1 MTPQQ
6 RRAMRLANPLSFLNV
21 TLSPEDVAEPVS
33 NEQLLLLARQ
43 SLDKIVATGAFETA
57 ADPALYLYRLR
68 SESHEQTGLVA
79 DIPVA
84 DYVSGAVRIHEQVR
98 ERRAQLL
105 GEHIFQLGISSS
117 PIALAYRNT
126 TDLARLIEHGIAQ
139 TPTLSIS
146 PDFGIEQTI
155 WRITDPATVSQFQSR
170 LKGQTLYIIDGHH
183 RAAASLAAY
192 ERAPS
197 EQSSRLFGVM
207 FPHDSLRL
215 RGFNRYIKQCTA
227 GDLQR
232 LTDAIGKLGG
242 TSGLY
247 QSPVCGETSVYM
259 AKQWWSVP
267 LRGTGFDSQKLFDQ
281 ILAPCF
287 KLTAADAPDIVNVPA
302 SDDVLDL
309 QSSVERAGSAGFV
322 LAPLSIEQFMDAA
335 DQQILLPPKSTYF
348 VPKAQS
354 GVFLRYL
361 RS

>member
-6 RRAMRLANPLSFLNV
+6 RRAIRLANPMSFLNV

-33 NEQLLLLARQ
+33 NEQLLELAHQ
-43 SLDKIVATGAFETA
+43 SLDRIVAAGAFNTT

-68 SESHEQTGLVA
+68 SDSHEQTGLVA

-98 ERRAQLL
+98 EKRAQLL
-105 GEHIFQLGISSS
+105 GEHIFQLGVSSS

-126 TDLARLIEHGIAQ
+126 TDLARLVEQGIAQ
-139 TPTLSIS
+139 PPTLSIS

-215 RGFNRYIKQCTA
+215 RGFNRYIKRCRA
-227 GDLQR
+227 CDLQR
-232 LTDAIGKLGG
+232 LADTIAKLGG
-242 TSGLY
+242 TAGRY
-247 QSPVCGETSVYM
+247 QSPVTGETLVYTG
-259 AKQWWSVP
+259 KQWWSVP
-267 LRGTGFDSQKLFDQ
+267 LQGPGFDSQKLFDQ
-281 ILAPCF
+281 MLAPCF
-287 KLTAADAPDIVNVPA
+287 ELSAEDAPDIVNVPA
-302 SDDVLDL
+302 SDDVTDL
-309 QSSVERAGSAGFV
+309 QASVDCAGSAGFV
-322 LAPLSIEQFMDAA
+322 LAPLNIEQFMDAA
-335 DQQILLPPKSTYF
+335 DKQILLPPKSTYF